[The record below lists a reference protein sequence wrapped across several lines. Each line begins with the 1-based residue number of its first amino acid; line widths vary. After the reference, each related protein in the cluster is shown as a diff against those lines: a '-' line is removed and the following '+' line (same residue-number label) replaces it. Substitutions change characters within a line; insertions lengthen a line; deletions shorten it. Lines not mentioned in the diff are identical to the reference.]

1 MPSTKM
7 ADGRRLDTKLID
19 FLAMMAQNPDLPA
32 AIRDQ
37 ATYVTIFVR

>member
-1 MPSTKM
+1 M
-7 ADGRRLDTKLID
+7 ANGCRLDTKPID